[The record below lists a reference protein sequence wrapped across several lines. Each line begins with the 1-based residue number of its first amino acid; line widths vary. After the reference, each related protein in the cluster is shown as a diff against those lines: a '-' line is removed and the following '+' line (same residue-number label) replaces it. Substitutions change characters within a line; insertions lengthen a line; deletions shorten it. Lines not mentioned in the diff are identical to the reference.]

1 MTLIVRQPYA
11 AATLAGASVG
21 SILSA
26 RCSFGFDQ
34 RVSEAYITVPTVP
47 QSGKQWDPV
56 VLTLGATQASAQVR
70 FTGVLLEYDYT
81 LWPRAV
87 TLVCKGNLYRAAAF
101 TNTDGNGTD
110 LTNFAAGQTDVAMVK
125 QVLNAVPG
133 LTYNAANIG
142 GTGKVLGTTSYTVYN
157 GGFGNVYTGPFT
169 WGGPGQLNQSV
180 GETALSM
187 IERLDEISEGYRL
200 FETAGGTLYRFQ
212 ISGRPR
218 NASDFTFTEGQDIFS
233 GSSQRTLIPAR
244 NRFLVT
250 GFDYGVGVPQNFF
263 VKESAPFTPGL
274 DQTMAF
280 SSPMIEKPGI
290 TAAAGAG
297 GSTANGQSCEAIAN
311 YLNGEYNREI
321 VKLRMTTLRDDLIG
335 PGQTHSILSQARLG
349 ISEPLWVQHVDVELS
364 ANGEFS
370 QTMTYIGGGLPDS
383 YPAPPVS

>member
-47 QSGKQWDPV
+47 PSGKQWDPV

-87 TLVCKGNLYRAAAF
+87 TLVCRGNLYRAAVF
-101 TNTDGNGTD
+101 ENTTTIGTD
-110 LTNFAAGQTDVAMVK
+110 LTNAGAGQTDVAMVK

-133 LTYNAANIG
+133 LLYNAVNIG
-142 GTGKVLGTTSYTVYN
+142 GTGKLLGTANVQVSSS
-157 GGFGNVYTGPFT
+157 GFGNIYTGPFT
-169 WGGPGQLNQSV
+169 WGGPGLLNQSV
-180 GETALSM
+180 GEKALDC
-187 IERLDEISEGYRL
+187 IQRIDEISEGYRL
-200 FETAGGTLYRFQ
+200 FETLGGTIYRFQ

-218 NASDFTFTEGQDIFS
+218 NASDFTFTEGQDIFQ

-244 NRFLVT
+244 NRFVVN
-250 GFDYGVGVPQNFF
+250 GWDYGTGAPATLFALA
-263 VKESAPFTPGL
+263 SAPFTPGL

-280 SSPMIEKPGI
+280 SSPMIEKAHIADTLSNG
-290 TAAAGAG
+290 T
-297 GSTANGQSCEAIAN
+297 SNGQSCEAIAN

-321 VKLRMTTLRDDLIG
+321 VKLRMTTPRDDLIG
-335 PGQTHSILSQARLG
+335 PGQTHSILSQGRLG